1 MGRAGGQRHLLHKM
15 FQTRG
20 REQAAQRGGSH
31 RRPVGHAVV
40 FQFADR
46 FPVTDRVERDFRRRA
61 EHVLIKRVEI
71 ERPVQDMFADNIR
84 INLPVAFDNRIRQA
98 QRH

>member
-1 MGRAGGQRHLLHKM
+1 MGRAGGQRHLFNKV

-20 REQAAQRGGSH
+20 REQAAQRGGAH

-46 FPVTDRVERDFRRRA
+46 FAVANRIKRDFGGRA

-71 ERPVQDMFADNIR
+71 ERPAQNMLADNVR
-84 INLPVAFDNRIRQA
+84 INLPVALDNRIGQA

>member
-1 MGRAGGQRHLLHKM
+1 MGRAGGQRHLLNKV

-20 REQAAQRGGSH
+20 REQAAQRRGAH
-31 RRPVGHAVV
+31 RRPVGYAVV
-40 FQFADR
+40 VQFANR
-46 FPVTDRVERDFRRRA
+46 LAVANRIKRDFGGRA

-71 ERPVQDMFADNIR
+71 ERPAQNMLAYNVR
-84 INLPVAFDNRIRQA
+84 VNLPVALDERVRQA